1 VFVVSDGKVKQT
13 PVKTGQRQAGSVEI
27 VEGLKA
33 GDSVVTAGQ
42 LKLRDG
48 AAVKPVG
55 AAAPGAMSGMGGM
68 GATAGG
74 KPAQGR

>member
-1 VFVVSDGKVKQT
+1 LKV
-13 PVKTGQRQAGSVEI
+13 
-27 VEGLKA
+27 

-48 AAVKPVG
+48 AAVKPIGSAV
-55 AAAPGAMSGMGGM
+55 PGGMSGTSGP
-68 GATAGG
+68 TDG